1 MTHPLDVADLR
12 PRVQAC
18 LDGELVTQRTVLAE
32 LGPDVL
38 ELVDAIARLLAGGKR
53 LRAAFLHWG
62 LRGANPDLGA
72 GAGAVRLASSMEMF
86 QVAALIHDDVMD
98 DSDTRRGQP
107 AAHRAMARQHVARG
121 WLGDA
126 DRFGAAG
133 AILAGNLCLT
143 WADEMYATSGL
154 PPEALAR
161 GRATFDRMRTQ
172 LMAGQFLDVVE
183 SVRPWD
189 DISTNERAAR
199 AHHVIRYKSAKYSIE
214 HPLVIGARVG
224 GAAEATVSALGA
236 YGLDLGHAFQLR
248 DDVLGVFGD
257 PAITGKPAGDDL
269 REGKRTVL
277 VARTLELAGATEAAA
292 LVGALGT
299 ELDEEGVERVRELMA
314 GSGALAAVEAEI
326 ARLAG
331 SARAHL
337 AAADIDAQARGVLGD
352 LIDVTTARS
361 S

>member
-224 GAAEATVSALGA
+224 GADEATVSALGA

-331 SARAHL
+331 SALSSPPRSPPSKPPPP
-337 AAADIDAQARGVLGD
+337 ADAN
-352 LIDVTTARS
+352 
-361 S
+361 